1 MKLFKRLR
9 NLFLPKRDLLP
20 ILSQQAA
27 FFYQAAAALEK
38 MLDSSDREEWGYIE
52 REIKTLEVQGD
63 ALLTEFQEQVSGR
76 LKGSLPRAD
85 LQSIAMA
92 LDDCLDVV
100 KDASKA
106 LGMYNPAKIDPQLK
120 DLVSTVVREA
130 ESIKVLLPML
140 WDIKHKVS
148 SITLECDRI
157 TELEHTADDTYEE
170 YVGYIFANEPD
181 LRELTKYKN
190 LAEIFEKSTDTGK
203 RVADN
208 VRVLLLQFNIEK
220 S

>member
-1 MKLFKRLR
+1 MKLSKRLR

-38 MLDSSDREEWGYIE
+38 MLNSSDRDEWGLLE
-52 REIKTLEVQGD
+52 REIKTFEVQGD
-63 ALLTEFQEQVSGR
+63 ALLTEIQEQISGR
-76 LKGSLPRAD
+76 LLGSLPRAD

-140 WDIKHKVS
+140 WDIKHKAS
-148 SITLECDRI
+148 AITLECDRI

-170 YVGYIFANEPD
+170 YVGYIFTNEPD

-190 LAEIFEKSTDTGK
+190 LAEIFEKSTDSGK

-208 VRVLLLQFNIEK
+208 VRVLLLQFNIKE